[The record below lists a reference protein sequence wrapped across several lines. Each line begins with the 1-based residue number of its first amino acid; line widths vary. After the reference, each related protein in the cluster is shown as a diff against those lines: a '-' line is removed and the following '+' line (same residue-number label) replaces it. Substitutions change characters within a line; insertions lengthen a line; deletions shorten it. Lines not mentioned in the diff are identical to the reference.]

1 MASNKLKK
9 IVKIWLNIFMRGEE
23 YLKTNSTVNRSRVDL
38 NDLMLKVKEEEK
50 KSKRQNIAISAA
62 AVSAVAVFGIILT
75 L

>member
-1 MASNKLKK
+1 MK
-9 IVKIWLNIFMRGEE
+9 NINIKSME
-23 YLKTNSTVNRSRVDL
+23 NSKVDL
-38 NDLMLKVKEEEK
+38 NSLMKKVKEEEK